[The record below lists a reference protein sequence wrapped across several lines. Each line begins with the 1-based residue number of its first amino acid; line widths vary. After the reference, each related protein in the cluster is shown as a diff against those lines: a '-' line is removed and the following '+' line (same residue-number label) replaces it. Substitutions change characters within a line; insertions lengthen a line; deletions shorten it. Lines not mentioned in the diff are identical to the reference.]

1 MQRYMVNNKEL
12 KLDIDDIKHIIN
24 VMRMKENEIF
34 EIVYDKTIYTCKI
47 IYIDKKDVKYEVIKE
62 EKMERNRKNNVI
74 IACSLIKEQKMD
86 YLLQKSTEL
95 GVDEIIPL
103 FSERTVVKVNDKKD
117 NKLVRWNKIVKEA
130 SEQSFRIDMPKIHEI
145 TRLKDIIKYDA
156 DIKIVCD
163 TLEMSKNIKKVLQD
177 SKKSDTILIV
187 VGPEGGFTKNEVD
200 FLSNNGFKRTSLG
213 KNILRAET
221 VPLFLL
227 SVINYEFEVDL

>member
-1 MQRYMVNNKEL
+1 MQRYMVYNKDL
-12 KLDIDDIKHIIN
+12 KLDIDDVKHIIN

-34 EIVYDKTIYTCKI
+34 EIVYNKTIYTCKI
-47 IYIDKKDVKYEVIKE
+47 TYIDRKDVKYEIIKE
-62 EKMERNRKNNVI
+62 DKKEKNRKNKVI
-74 IACSLIKEQKMD
+74 IAPSLIKEQKMD

-103 FSERTVVKVNDKKD
+103 ISERTVIKINEKKD
-117 NKLVRWNKIVKEA
+117 NKLSRWSKILKEA
-130 SEQSFRIDMPKIHEI
+130 SEQSFRIDTPKIHEI

-156 DIKIVCD
+156 DLKIVCD

-200 FLSNNGFKRTSLG
+200 YLSDNGFIRTSLG